1 MADRIKGLKIV
12 LGADTSQLTDAIYK
26 VNTAI
31 SKTMGNLRDVNKAL
45 KLDPGNVELLKDK
58 QNELT
63 SAIDQTKEKVKTEQE
78 ALDALKAKGVS
89 DTSQEFQN
97 LKTQIDI
104 DKASL
109 KDLENQMKDFGS
121 VSIQH
126 LKAVGE
132 KMQEVGTKIADVGK
146 SLTTKVTVPI
156 AAGFTAAIKTAGD
169 FDAQMSK
176 VQAISGSSSD
186 EMDLLSAK
194 ARDMGATTKFSATEA
209 GQALE
214 YMAMA
219 GWKTEQ
225 MMGGLEGIMYLAAA
239 SGEELGTTSDIVT
252 DALTAFGMSAEQSS
266 RFADILASASSNAN
280 TNVSMMGE
288 SFKYAAAPAG
298 ALGYSAEDVAVALG
312 LMANSGIK
320 ADMAGTSL
328 RNMFMRMAKPT
339 KESAMA
345 MERLG
350 LELYDEEGRMY
361 SFREVMDNMRKGFT
375 EINMPLEE
383 YNAALDALDANLANG
398 NITQTKYQKE
408 LEELNLQAFGAEG
421 AEKARAAA
429 MLGGAR
435 AMSGLLAIANATEED
450 YKKLQQAV
458 DGSSESFAKLAD
470 GSVVPLSEALA
481 SGAEVLETYNGAAE
495 AMAATMED
503 NLEGDITKLQ
513 SAVQELAI
521 SVGEI
526 LMPIA
531 EKVVAIVQNIVD
543 YLNSLDESTK
553 QHIVQIAAVVAA
565 IGPVLLV
572 VGKIIVGIGALLTA
586 VGQIHSA
593 LALLAPVVSA
603 IGTFITGTIIPAL
616 GALLSPIGLVV
627 AAIAAVIAIIVLCI
641 KHWDEIKEVAI
652 KVADTIQQKWEQ
664 FKEKMSQLWSQIM
677 ENIKN
682 KVDQIKNNTIN
693 AFENIKNSVTDKV
706 SNLKAKAVEI
716 FTNLHT
722 SISNTVG
729 NIKQSIVDGFNN
741 AIEFIT
747 SLPARAVGWGADIIN
762 GIVEGIHNTIG
773 KITDAVSG
781 IAETI
786 SSYIHFSVPDKGPL
800 RDFRSYMPDMINEM
814 VKGIDN
820 GIPQIASAMRSL
832 SGAMIPQMGAS
843 GATNNEN
850 ISNVINLSVYGA
862 QGQNINELANVI
874 EEKITENMIR
884 RGAAF
889 G

>member
-63 SAIDQTKEKVKTEQE
+63 SAIDQTKEKVRNEQE
-78 ALDALKAKGVS
+78 ALNALKAKGVS
-89 DTSQEFQN
+89 ETSQEFQN

-176 VQAISGSSSD
+176 VQAISGSSSE
-186 EMDLLSAK
+186 EMDKLSAK

-219 GWKTEQ
+219 GWKTDQ

-531 EKVVAIVQNIVD
+531 EKVVAIVQQVVD

-565 IGPVLLV
+565 VGPVLLV
-572 VGKIIVGIGALLTA
+572 VGKIIVAIGSVLAAIGKINTAISLLT
-586 VGQIHSA
+586 
-593 LALLAPVVSA
+593 PVITT

-627 AAIAAVIAIIVLCI
+627 AAIAAVIAIIVVCI
-641 KHWDEIKEVAI
+641 KHWDEIKEAAS
-652 KVADTIQQKWEQ
+652 KVADAIARKWDE
-664 FKEKMSQLWSQIM
+664 FKTKTANTWN
-677 ENIKN
+677 NIL
-682 KVDQIKNNTIN
+682 
-693 AFENIKNSVTDKV
+693 S
-706 SNLKAKAVEI
+706 
-716 FTNLHT
+716 
-722 SISNTVG
+722 SISNVVSNIQTKVSTAFSNIVNSVANSVSNMKSNAVNAFNSLYSGVASVINNIYNTVV
-729 NIKQSIVDGFNN
+729 NGFSN
-741 AIEFIT
+741 AISYIT
-747 SLPARAVGWGADIIN
+747 SIPSRAVGWGRDIIN
-762 GIVEGIHNTIG
+762 SIVNGIYDAFNNLVS
-773 KITDAVSG
+773 AVSN

-786 SSYIHFSVPDKGPL
+786 SSYIHFSEPDEGPL
-800 RDFRSYMPDMINEM
+800 AQFHTFMPDMM
-814 VKGIDN
+814 RQLAQGIEG
-820 GIPQIASAMRSL
+820 GIPLIENAMSNMTQ
-832 SGAMIPQMGAS
+832 SMIPSMGQTN
-843 GATNNEN
+843 GATNNT
-850 ISNVINLSVYGA
+850 SNQVSINVYGA
-862 QGQNINELANVI
+862 QGQDVNELARII
-874 EEKITENMIR
+874 EDKITDNVVR
-884 RGAAF
+884 RGVAF